1 MSGKSSKGSDKYN
14 TSASTTDSSKY
25 VPLGLPSPPILK
37 QPINAMHKN
46 QIEAL
51 KEIFSNSSDVV
62 FRNVM
67 VTPELQG
74 LLVYIEGIVNSA
86 DIQEHMLR
94 PLIRGLIQQ
103 RTDEPDVPIDD
114 TRIELTQVKRV
125 QTWAAAT
132 EGVLAS
138 SVLLVM
144 DGEAEA
150 WLFNVKGGIRRGVEE
165 PQTESVIR
173 GPREGFTET
182 LRMNTAL
189 LRFKLKTPALKMVSM
204 TLGSDTKTDV
214 VLTYLEGLA
223 DPHLIQDAK
232 KRLEKIEID
241 GILES
246 GYIEE
251 LIEDHPNSPFPQMH
265 YSERPD
271 TVAANLL
278 EGRFSILVDG
288 TPFALIAPVTMWQML
303 QASED
308 YYERFFITNLVRWIR
323 FLFVAIA
330 MFLPALYIAITT
342 FHQDM
347 LPTTLILS
355 IAGAREAIPFPALIE
370 ALIMELSFEA
380 LREAGVRLPKTVGQA
395 VSILGALVIGQA
407 AVQAGIVSAPMVI
420 IVSMTGIA
428 SFTIPRFN
436 FAITVRLLRFP
447 IMLLAGMLGLYGIV
461 IGLVLIS
468 VHLTQMTSFGVPY
481 LSGLSPYHKKDTKDI
496 LVRVPWWKMIN
507 RPSTVHRDRKRMA
520 RDINGSPEAE
530 EGW

>member
-1 MSGKSSKGSDKYN
+1 MADKTSGKDGSG
-14 TSASTTDSSKY
+14 DSEKKKHI
-25 VPLGLPSPPILK
+25 PLGLPSPPILR
-37 QPINAMHKN
+37 QPIGLSHESHML
-46 QIEAL
+46 AL
-51 KEIFSNSSDVV
+51 EDIFSDCSDVI
-62 FRNVM
+62 FRNVKISSE
-67 VTPELQG
+67 VEG

-86 DIQEHMLR
+86 DIQDHMLR
-94 PLIRGLIQQ
+94 PLIRGLIEQ
-103 RTDEPDVPIDD
+103 RTDEPAAPLDD
-114 TRIELTQVKRV
+114 TRIALTQVKKV
-125 QTWAAAT
+125 DTWADAA
-132 EGVLAS
+132 EGVLES
-138 SVLLVM
+138 SALLLIN
-144 DGEAEA
+144 GSKEA
-150 WLFNVKGGIRRGVEE
+150 WLFNVKGGVRRGVEE

-182 LRMNTAL
+182 LRVNTAL
-189 LRFKLKTPALKMVSM
+189 LRFKLKTPALKMLSM
-204 TLGSDTKTDV
+204 TIGTETKTNV
-214 VLTYLEGLA
+214 VLTYISDIA
-223 DPHLIQDAK
+223 DPKLIKDVK
-232 KRLEKIEID
+232 KRLNKIKID

-251 LIEDHPNSPFPQMH
+251 LIEDHPYSPFPQMH
-265 YSERPD
+265 YTERPD
-271 TVAANLL
+271 TVAGNLL
-278 EGRFSILVDG
+278 EGRFAIFVDG
-288 TPFALIAPVTMWQML
+288 SPFVLIAPVTMWQML

-308 YYERFFITNLVRWIR
+308 YYERFFISNLVRWIR

-330 MFLPALYIAITT
+330 LFLPALYIAITT

-355 IAGAREAIPFPALIE
+355 IAGAREAIPFPALVE

-447 IMLLAGMLGLYGIV
+447 IMLLAGALGLYGIV

-481 LSGLSPYHKKDTKDI
+481 LSGLSPYSKTDTKDI
-496 LVRVPWWKMIN
+496 VIRAPWWKMIN
-507 RPSTVHRDRKRMA
+507 RPSTVRHDQKRMNEK
-520 RDINGSPEAE
+520 INGSPEAE

>member
-1 MSGKSSKGSDKYN
+1 MADRTTGKEA
-14 TSASTTDSSKY
+14 ASNAAEKKHI
-25 VPLGLPSPPILK
+25 PLGLPSPPILK
-37 QPINAMHKN
+37 QPIGLTHESHML
-46 QIEAL
+46 AL
-51 KEIFSNSSDVV
+51 KDIFSDSSDVV
-62 FRNVM
+62 FRDVM
-67 VTPELQG
+67 ISAEVQG

-86 DIQEHMLR
+86 DIQDHMLR
-94 PLIRGLIQQ
+94 PLIRGLVEQ

-114 TRIELTQVKRV
+114 TRIALTQVKKV
-125 QTWAAAT
+125 DSWAEAAD
-132 EGVLAS
+132 GVLEAS
-138 SVLLVM
+138 ALLLIN
-144 DGEAEA
+144 GSREA
-150 WLFNVKGGIRRGVEE
+150 WLFNVKGGVRRGVEE

-182 LRMNTAL
+182 LRVNTAL
-189 LRFKLKTPALKMVSM
+189 IRFKLKNSSLKMLSM
-204 TLGSDTKTDV
+204 TIGTETKTNV
-214 VLTYLEGLA
+214 VLTYLDDIVDEK
-223 DPHLIQDAK
+223 LIKDVK
-232 KRLEKIEID
+232 KRLNKIKID
-241 GILES
+241 GILET

-251 LIEDHPNSPFPQMH
+251 LIEDHPYSPFPQMH
-265 YSERPD
+265 YTERPD
-271 TVAANLL
+271 TVVGNLL
-278 EGRFSILVDG
+278 EGRFAILVDG
-288 TPFALIAPVTMWQML
+288 SPFALIGPVTMWQML

-330 MFLPALYIAITT
+330 LFLPALYIAITT

-355 IAGAREAIPFPALIE
+355 IAGAREAIPFPALVE

-447 IMLLAGMLGLYGIV
+447 IMLLAGALGLYGIV

-481 LSGLSPYHKKDTKDI
+481 LSGLSPYHRTDTKDI
-496 LVRVPWWKMIN
+496 VIRTPWWRMIN
-507 RPSTVHRDRKRMA
+507 RPSTVHHDKKRMNA
-520 RDINGSPEAE
+520 KINGSPEAE